1 MEEEK
6 TKEKTSARINLMIP
20 LDLAILMDK
29 ECEKLSI
36 TPAQFLR
43 GAAYEKIKRIE
54 TSNNPER
61 LDVIGNNIKELKD
74 LVSVII
80 KLLSK

>member
-1 MEEEK
+1 M
-6 TKEKTSARINLMIP
+6 EKTSTRINLMIP

-29 ECEKLSI
+29 ECEKLSV

-54 TSNNPER
+54 VSNNPER
-61 LDVIGNNIKELKD
+61 LDVIETDIKELKD
-74 LVSVII
+74 LVSVVI

>member
-1 MEEEK
+1 MER
-6 TKEKTSARINLMIP
+6 TTTRINLMIP

-43 GAAYEKIKRIE
+43 GAAYERIKRLD
-54 TSNNPER
+54 SHNQDER
-61 LDVIGNNIKELKD
+61 LNTIENDLKELKVQVD
-74 LVSVII
+74 KAID
-80 KLLSK
+80 LLSK

>member
-1 MEEEK
+1 M
-6 TKEKTSARINLMIP
+6 EKTSTRINLMIP

-29 ECEKLSI
+29 ECEKLSV

-54 TSNNPER
+54 ESDYSGKFDAIE
-61 LDVIGNNIKELKD
+61 KKMEELEN
-74 LVSVII
+74 LMNVVV

>member
-1 MEEEK
+1 M
-6 TKEKTSARINLMIP
+6 EKTSTRINLMIP

-29 ECEKLSI
+29 ECEKLSV

-54 TSNNPER
+54 VINNPER
-61 LDVIGNNIKELKD
+61 LDVIENDMKELKD
-74 LVSVII
+74 LVSVVI

>member
-1 MEEEK
+1 M
-6 TKEKTSARINLMIP
+6 EKTSNRINLMIP

-29 ECEKLSI
+29 ECEKLSV

-43 GAAYEKIKRIE
+43 GAAYERVKRLE
-54 TSNNPER
+54 VSNDTER
-61 LDVIGNNIKELKD
+61 LDVIETDIKELKN
-74 LVSVII
+74 LISVVI

>member
-1 MEEEK
+1 
-6 TKEKTSARINLMIP
+6 MIP

-29 ECEKLSI
+29 ECEKTSV

-54 TSNNPER
+54 MSNNPER
-61 LDVIGNNIKELKD
+61 LDVIENEIRELKELISI
-74 LVSVII
+74 VV

>member
-1 MEEEK
+1 
-6 TKEKTSARINLMIP
+6 MIP

-29 ECEKLSI
+29 ECEKLSV

-54 TSNNPER
+54 VSNNPER
-61 LDVIGNNIKELKD
+61 LDVIETDIKELKD
-74 LVSVII
+74 LVSVVI

>member
-1 MEEEK
+1 M
-6 TKEKTSARINLMIP
+6 EKTSTRINLMIP

-29 ECEKLSI
+29 ECEKLSV

-54 TSNNPER
+54 VTNNPER
-61 LDVIGNNIKELKD
+61 LDVIENDMKELKD
-74 LVSVII
+74 LVSVVI